1 MDEVEKNKTVEK
13 DMKKLV
19 NKSWFRYWLSAE
31 MSNSYERLQSLSFC
45 YSIIPVLKKLYPN
58 KEEFGEAV
66 KRHLNFFNTEPT
78 WGSPIL
84 GIAIAM
90 EEEKAKTKQ
99 IPGEAITSLKTGL
112 MGPLAGIGDTID
124 WGTLKTIIYGIAVT
138 FASSGNRY
146 LTNFGYTVG
155 KDSVK
160 SILQQGWIKELIFG
174 TSILGLFM
182 MGALTSN
189 FVKIITPLS
198 FEIAKGQTLVIQEIL
213 DSIVPGLLPLCAVFG
228 IYYFL
233 KKGKVNYGVL
243 AIGIVAICLVA
254 SFVGVL

>member
-112 MGPLAGIGDTID
+112 M
-124 WGTLKTIIYGIAVT
+124 VH
-138 FASSGNRY
+138 
-146 LTNFGYTVG
+146 
-155 KDSVK
+155 
-160 SILQQGWIKELIFG
+160 
-174 TSILGLFM
+174 
-182 MGALTSN
+182 
-189 FVKIITPLS
+189 
-198 FEIAKGQTLVIQEIL
+198 
-213 DSIVPGLLPLCAVFG
+213 
-228 IYYFL
+228 
-233 KKGKVNYGVL
+233 
-243 AIGIVAICLVA
+243 
-254 SFVGVL
+254 